1 MKNIFKN
8 LLLLILL
15 TPLLFL
21 TGCGILDTS
30 DNTTYTGYVKTDNSN
45 QIQFRADGINK
56 KYNVGLDSSP
66 TEITSTT
73 LGNVT
78 TTTFTGADLGLSAS
92 FTVNFEYENRE
103 SPFFSETRFD
113 SNETRLLET
122 DYHLGIHIPQQT
134 NHGVIIAIIGKG
146 IRISHEAYTIDNFWQ
161 NSGENCSNGVDDDGN
176 GYIDD
181 CYGWDFY
188 ENRAIGTNE
197 QYPG

>member
-1 MKNIFKN
+1 MKNIFKK
-8 LLLLILL
+8 LLIIILL
-15 TPLLFL
+15 THLLFL

-56 KYNVGLDSSP
+56 KYNVVTHTAIDFEAQSVSDGSK
-66 TEITSTT
+66 
-73 LGNVT
+73 T

-134 NHGVIIAIIGKG
+134 N
-146 IRISHEAYTIDNFWQ
+146 
-161 NSGENCSNGVDDDGN
+161 NGVV
-176 GYIDD
+176 
-181 CYGWDFY
+181 
-188 ENRAIGTNE
+188 IG
-197 QYPG
+197 GSW